1 MPSSAPSIMTLNL
14 ADAQLIAEG
23 ATEKAESLGIKVCVA
38 VSDAGGRLVVLNRM
52 DGAPWAS
59 AHSSQ
64 GKALTSAAFNISSR
78 RIGAGHARLFGKQ
91 GDALDFVYL
100 QGAAAVFRDD
110 VTVGSCGV
118 AGGTSTQ
125 DEECARAGIAKV
137 DRTKPVH

>member
-1 MPSSAPSIMTLNL
+1 MTLNL
-14 ADAQLIAEG
+14 TEAKRIAER
-23 ATEKAESLGIKVCVA
+23 AMEEARELDIRICVA
-38 VSDAGGRLVVLNRM
+38 VCDVGGQIILLNRM

-137 DRTKPVH
+137 DRTKPIH